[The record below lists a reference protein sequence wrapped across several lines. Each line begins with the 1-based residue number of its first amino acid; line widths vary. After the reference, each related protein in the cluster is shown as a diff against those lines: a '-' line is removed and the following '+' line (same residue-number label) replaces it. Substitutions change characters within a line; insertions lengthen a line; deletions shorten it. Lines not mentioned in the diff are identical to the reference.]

1 MIQFIK
7 NELSL
12 IDAVAKSEP
21 QTAER
26 AENSPDIVKNSTE
39 NNTENTQTDLT
50 IIETQKISEINEDPV
65 FDRIIKED
73 EIREFISYKVIEKN
87 CYFKFRC
94 KFKITLTK
102 Y

>member
-1 MIQFIK
+1 MIQLIK

-12 IDAVAKSEP
+12 IAVAKSEP

-26 AENSPDIVKNSTE
+26 AENSPDVVKNSTE
-39 NNTENTQTDLT
+39 NNTENNQTDLT
-50 IIETQKISEINEDPV
+50 IIESQKISEINEDPV

-73 EIREFISYKVIEKN
+73 EIREFISFKVIEKN

-94 KFKITLTK
+94 KLKITKL
-102 Y
+102 